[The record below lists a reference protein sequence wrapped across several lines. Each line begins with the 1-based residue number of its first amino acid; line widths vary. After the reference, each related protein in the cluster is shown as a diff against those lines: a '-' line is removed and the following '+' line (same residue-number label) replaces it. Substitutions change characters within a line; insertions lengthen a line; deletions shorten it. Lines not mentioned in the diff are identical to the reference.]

1 MFVDFDKPYR
11 YDFAPM
17 KESTNITY
25 VFSHTTLLEALKE
38 WELEQVEHY
47 PHQEERIQI
56 ATVAMQHFLRS
67 QQVKDHKMIVSGEP
81 NDFVI
86 EMPVSIFD
94 QEADSDS

>member
-1 MFVDFDKPYR
+1 
-11 YDFAPM
+11 M
-17 KESTNITY
+17 KESKNPTNVTY

-38 WELEQVEHY
+38 WELEQIEHY
-47 PHQEERIQI
+47 PHQKERIQI

-94 QEADSDS
+94 SESTTKETK

>member
-1 MFVDFDKPYR
+1 MLVDFDKSCR
-11 YDFAPM
+11 YAFDIM
-17 KESTNITY
+17 KNITNVTY

-38 WELEQVEHY
+38 WELEQIEHY
-47 PHQEERIQI
+47 PKQEERIQI
-56 ATVAMQHFLRS
+56 ATIAMQHFLRS

-94 QEADSDS
+94 SEQT

>member
-1 MFVDFDKPYR
+1 M
-11 YDFAPM
+11 
-17 KESTNITY
+17 TNSLNPTNVTY

-38 WELEQVEHY
+38 WELEQIEHY
-47 PHQEERIQI
+47 PNQVERIQI
-56 ATVAMQHFLRS
+56 AAVAMQHFLRS

-94 QEADSDS
+94 SESNTEETK